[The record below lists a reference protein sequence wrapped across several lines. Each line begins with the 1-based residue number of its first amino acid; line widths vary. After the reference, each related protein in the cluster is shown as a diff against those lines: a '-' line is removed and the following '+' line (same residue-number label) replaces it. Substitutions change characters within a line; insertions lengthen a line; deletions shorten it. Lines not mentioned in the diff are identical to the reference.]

1 MGRPQEVDVDALL
14 EHARGI
20 WMDHGMA
27 GVTIRALS
35 ERSGVSNGSIYYH
48 FASRDDLLAQVW
60 AAESSAF
67 RAFRHEQVEAARQGG
82 RAQDAVIAAALATG
96 GYAEVKGGAARVL
109 VASRPDSVSAEG
121 VPSQLVKVLSQHRA
135 LTDEL
140 VAELAQEVWNRND
153 EPAMRLMRNC
163 VVDIPARI
171 FMSAGND
178 PLARYAI
185 EQAVRG
191 VLSAGPPNDL
201 P

>member
-1 MGRPQEVDVDALL
+1 MGRPQEVDVEALL
-14 EHARGI
+14 AHARAI
-20 WMDHGMA
+20 WVSGGMRA
-27 GVTIRALS
+27 VTIRALS

-60 AAESSAF
+60 AAESLAF
-67 RAFRHEQVEAARQGG
+67 RAFRQEQIESARQGG
-82 RAQDAVIAAALATG
+82 HGQEAVIAAALATG
-96 GYAEVKGGAARVL
+96 GYADVKGAAARVL
-109 VASRPDSVSAEG
+109 VASRPDSVSPEG

-140 VAELAQEVWNRND
+140 VADLAQEVWNRND
-153 EPAMRLMRNC
+153 EAALRLMRNC

-191 VLSAGPPNDL
+191 VLRAGPPHGI